1 MGMVL
6 FR

>member
-1 MGMVL
+1 MVL